1 MATIGFT
8 SNPGVLLL
16 QLTETTVITKQIV
29 LHRTSPYFQILD
41 DNPFDFGWENN
52 ILVICDPT
60 ISSNKFEILF
70 PSMLPH
76 TTMGEFFI
84 LLSILDKQDGAIIA
98 GTLEL
103 KDYATV
109 RTKMR
114 VRRNNKYLPI
124 IWEPSVV

>member
-8 SNPGVLLL
+8 SNPSVLL
-16 QLTETTVITKQIV
+16 QLTETTVIAKQIV
-29 LHRTSPYFQILD
+29 LHRTSPYLQILD
-41 DNPFDFGWENN
+41 NNPFDFGWENN

-60 ISSNKFEILF
+60 ISNNKFEIVF

-76 TTMGEFFI
+76 ATMGEFFI
-84 LLSILDKQDGAIIA
+84 LLSILDKQDSAIIA

-109 RTKMR
+109 RKKMR
-114 VRRNNKYLPI
+114 VRINNKYLPI
-124 IWEPSVV
+124 VWRPSVV